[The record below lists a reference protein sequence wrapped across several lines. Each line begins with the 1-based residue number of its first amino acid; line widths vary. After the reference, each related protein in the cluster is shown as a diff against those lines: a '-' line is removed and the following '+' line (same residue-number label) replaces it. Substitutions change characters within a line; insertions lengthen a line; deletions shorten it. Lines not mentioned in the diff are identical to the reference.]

1 MTTRLKALLGLSM
14 LFTLGMATGV
24 MIAPRF
30 QSHATMQPFPADDWT
45 ESTAA
50 EYRTRLSLNDAETE
64 TVRQAARKTA
74 TDILRIR
81 GGTQEQIRAAIKAM
95 NGAILPAL
103 DNRQRAALEQWL
115 HEKRAVISTK

>member
-1 MTTRLKALLGLSM
+1 MTTRLKALLGLSL
-14 LFTLGMATGV
+14 LFILGIATGV
-24 MIAPRF
+24 MIAPQF
-30 QSHATMQPFPADDWT
+30 QFHATMRPFPADDWT

-81 GGTQEQIRAAIKAM
+81 GETQDQIRAAIKAM
-95 NGAILPAL
+95 NGSILPSL
-103 DNRQRAALEQWL
+103 NDQQRANLEQWL
-115 HEKRAVISTK
+115 EEKRAAMSK